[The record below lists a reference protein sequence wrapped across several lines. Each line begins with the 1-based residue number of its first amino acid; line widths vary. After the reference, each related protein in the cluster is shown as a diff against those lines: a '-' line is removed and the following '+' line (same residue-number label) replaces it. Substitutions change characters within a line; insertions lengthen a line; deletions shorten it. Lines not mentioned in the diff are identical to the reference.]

1 MSKFESPKG
10 IPSQAWFN
18 KQSYETL
25 STIAEMLWRTHTIS
39 VKWHELEEDEI
50 SERCESWGIEPGK
63 NIWHSRNR
71 LRKANDE
78 EEDHEDH
85 EDHEEHD
92 EEDEQHEDVEQH
104 DEEDEEDDKEP
115 KQPKQ
120 TKQTKQPEQ
129 PEQRPALMR
138 LTLKELKEEGK
149 RLRIKNYSTMNKATL
164 FKAIEDYWG
173 VEDES
178 SSSSD
183 EEMDYDLPPIPTDPE
198 EGQKMYDELVQ
209 MMELNQGPDSLA
221 EKVEKLKV

>member
-50 SERCESWGIEPGK
+50 TERCESWGIEPGK

-78 EEDHEDH
+78 EEEYDED
-85 EDHEEHD
+85 DDD
-92 EEDEQHEDVEQH
+92 EEDDEEHEEDEQH
-104 DEEDEEDDKEP
+104 DEEDEDVEQHDKEPEEP

-120 TKQTKQPEQ
+120 
-129 PEQRPALMR
+129 PEQRTALMR

-173 VEDES
+173 VEEDE

-183 EEMDYDLPPIPTDPE
+183 EEMDYDLPPIQTDPE

>member
-78 EEDHEDH
+78 EEDHE
-85 EDHEEHD
+85 EE
-92 EEDEQHEDVEQH
+92 
-104 DEEDEEDDKEP
+104 DEEDEEDEEP
-115 KQPKQ
+115 KQPEQ

-129 PEQRPALMR
+129 RTALTR

-173 VEDES
+173 VEEDE